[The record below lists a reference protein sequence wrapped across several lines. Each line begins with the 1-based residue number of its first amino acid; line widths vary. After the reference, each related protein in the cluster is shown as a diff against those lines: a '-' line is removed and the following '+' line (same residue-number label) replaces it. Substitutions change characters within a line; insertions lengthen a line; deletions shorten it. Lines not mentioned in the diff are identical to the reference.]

1 MNLIEVTDPPWYS
14 AVSPGV
20 SPAFSFSQQANVGTG
35 SFLSTGQVETSET
48 GQPIFG
54 RNKLS
59 RMRVS
64 VSRTELTPV
73 TFSLSYRTGAN
84 THVFITGADITIP
97 AGEYTS
103 SDTYNIDLPDDVEL
117 CVSVTSGSCRNPVL
131 IVFLLPR

>member
-14 AVSPGV
+14 SVSPGV
-20 SPAFSFSQQANVGTG
+20 SPAFTFSRQANVGTG

-59 RMRVS
+59 RMRVA
-64 VSRTELTPV
+64 VSGAVGSPV
-73 TFSLSYRTGAN
+73 TFSLSYRTGVN
-84 THVFITGADITIP
+84 TRVFITGADITIP
-97 AGEYTS
+97 TGEYTS
-103 SDTYNIDLPDDVEL
+103 SNTYNIYLPDDVEL
-117 CVSVTSGSCRNPVL
+117 CVSVSSGGCRNPVL